1 MRGRQWYEGQGRG
14 WRVGR
19 MVVTICKFGAR
30 GVDSVTCI
38 LRGGNERVEK
48 AGTRGGFYDSD

>member
-1 MRGRQWYEGQGRG
+1 
-14 WRVGR
+14 

-38 LRGGNERVEK
+38 VRGGNERVEK
-48 AGTRGGFYDSD
+48 AGARGGFYDRLEG